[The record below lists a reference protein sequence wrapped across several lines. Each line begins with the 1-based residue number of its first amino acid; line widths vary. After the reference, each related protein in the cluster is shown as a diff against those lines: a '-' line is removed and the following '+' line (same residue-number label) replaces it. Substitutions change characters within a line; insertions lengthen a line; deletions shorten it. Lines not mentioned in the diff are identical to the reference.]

1 MGQLL
6 HLESFDN
13 GGSGPSES
21 HPEFLRGFEDGKS
34 AGLSEAAEKGADQ
47 LTMLQ
52 STLEDAQFTYAEA
65 RQAVLADLNAIIEAT
80 ISQLLPTV
88 ATVGLA
94 ETLRQDLQN
103 SLKNSTPAAMVLSV
117 PPALAELCEQIV
129 ADTGAG
135 HVSVRSDPLIG
146 EHAIWFDSDIQQSC
160 VDFEQALTAARSA
173 LQCLHPHPIRISEN
187 G

>member
-21 HPEFLRGFEDGKS
+21 HPEFLRGFDEGKS
-34 AGLSEAAEKGADQ
+34 AGLSEAAEKGAYQ
-47 LTMLQ
+47 LTILQ
-52 STLEDAQFTYAEA
+52 STLDDARFTYAEA
-65 RQAVLADLNAIIEAT
+65 RQAVLADLNAIIEAAL
-80 ISQLLPTV
+80 SQLLPAA

-103 SLKNSTPAAMVLSV
+103 SLINSTPAAMVLSV

-135 HVSVRSDPLIG
+135 HVSIRSDPLIG
-146 EHAIWFDSDIQQSC
+146 EHAIWFDSDVQQSC
-160 VDFEQALTAARSA
+160 VDFEPALTAVRSA
-173 LQCLHPHPIRISEN
+173 LQCLQPHPTRKSEN